1 MSSAYDDLESG
12 PDWTAF
18 RTRGTTSHQGSAEA
32 DYGLFYTKQDLEKA
46 ETIIA
51 GGMLKEVVA
60 NLKRMYPHA
69 TRHLPD
75 EPTAE
80 QLAPALLFH
89 HRQFNKA

>member
-1 MSSAYDDLESG
+1 
-12 PDWTAF
+12 
-18 RTRGTTSHQGSAEA
+18 
-32 DYGLFYTKQDLEKA
+32 LEKA

-75 EPTAE
+75 EPKAE

-89 HRQFNKA
+89 HRQFNKL